1 MYYSKPEIIFADFD
15 RGRNV
20 AGIGA
25 RRRTMSLS
33 AAPVGQRWYCLRG
46 AQAPGDSGRV
56 GARATNASRGPVA
69 TFCFSIAMGPWRRS
83 VLDTPERNSAN
94 ALARDGMGPWRR
106 SVLDTPERNSANAL
120 ARDGMGPCRRSVLDT
135 REG

>member
-56 GARATNASRGPVA
+56 GPRATNASRGPVA
-69 TFCFSIAMGPWRRS
+69 TFCSRYARGLR
-83 VLDTPERNSAN
+83 PERVCAWGWGPTR
-94 ALARDGMGPWRR
+94 LREVGDGRQGQMRASG
-106 SVLDTPERNSANAL
+106 LQL
-120 ARDGMGPCRRSVLDT
+120 HGGK
-135 REG
+135 G